1 MATILV
7 IKKYWKCCSF
17 GENTGKTTLDE
28 MEKQTQVNTSSLHI
42 RLLSN
47 CHEGPFSG
55 VDTCAA
61 LLWKS
66 FYFFFSFFFYRPQ
79 HRGERGSLF
88 WREGEGSSA
97 IGSLTSDGVAKLF
110 RSRKD
115 ANGGGK

>member
-66 FYFFFSFFFYRPQ
+66 FYFFFFFFFFTDHNIGGREVLFFGG
-79 HRGERGSLF
+79 RGRVRLLLV
-88 WREGEGSSA
+88 R
-97 IGSLTSDGVAKLF
+97 
-110 RSRKD
+110 
-115 ANGGGK
+115 